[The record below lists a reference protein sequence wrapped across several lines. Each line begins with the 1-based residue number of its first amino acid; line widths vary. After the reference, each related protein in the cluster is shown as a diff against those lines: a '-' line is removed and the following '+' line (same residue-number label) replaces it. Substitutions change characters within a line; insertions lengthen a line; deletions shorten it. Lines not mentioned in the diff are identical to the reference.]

1 MIPSLDTMDCQT
13 CGACCSYS
21 ADWPRFSTESD
32 EDLGRIPA
40 KLVASSLNAMR
51 CDGNRCAALT
61 GVVGTATGCSVYPI
75 RPEVCRECM
84 PGDEDCRMARR
95 AFGLAA

>member
-1 MIPSLDTMDCQT
+1 MTRDLNSLDCQT

-21 ADWPRFSTESD
+21 SEWPRFSTESD
-32 EDLGRIPA
+32 SDLDKIPET
-40 KLVASSLNAMR
+40 LVAASLNGMR
-51 CDGNRCAALT
+51 CEGERCAALT
-61 GVVGTATGCSVYPI
+61 GVVGTATACSVYAV
-75 RPEVCRECM
+75 RPEVCRTCM